1 MATTI
6 TVNSNWKGFVGK
18 VGFTSAQDASKVKEA
33 VICIAIGACN
43 VYPAANA
50 GYTVDLSACGA
61 IKTILFVDVE
71 PAEVGTNTAL
81 ITQYVR
87 ATDCAAATGTL
98 HFYETA
104 IGVVCGCA
112 NIVAAPFAELPAC
125 ATDAECETIRVH
137 VLGF

>member
-43 VYPAANA
+43 VYPACNA
-50 GYTVDLSACGA
+50 GYTVDLTACGA

-71 PAEVGTNTAL
+71 PVEVGTNTAL
-81 ITQYVR
+81 LTQYVR
-87 ATDCAAATGTL
+87 AACCAAATGTL
-98 HFYETA
+98 HFYESTCSA
-104 IGVVCGCA
+104 
-112 NIVAAPFAELPAC
+112 AAPFVELPAC
-125 ATDAECETIRVH
+125 ATDVECETIRVH